1 MEKEEGGR
9 MKEIKSEREIFRNI
23 RRGRVKDGEG
33 EGGGE

>member
-1 MEKEEGGR
+1 

-33 EGGGE
+33 GGGENERDKE